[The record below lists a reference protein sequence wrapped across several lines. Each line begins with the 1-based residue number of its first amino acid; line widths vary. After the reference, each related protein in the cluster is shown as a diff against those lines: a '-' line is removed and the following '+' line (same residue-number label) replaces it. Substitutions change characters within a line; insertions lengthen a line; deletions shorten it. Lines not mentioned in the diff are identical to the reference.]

1 MSATCKGQKHQR
13 RNAGGEV
20 GRKRTN
26 LHGRLNTLT
35 SDRLYLRRKNSF
47 NLTVVLLFSRQRFL
61 RNLNLD
67 LLRRRKDF
75 LNDRNRCSGLFEGFG
90 ERRGSLVVR
99 FPGRCDLLASDVA
112 EANWKVVG
120 KLPRIENAM
129 NGEGSVKRRGLV
141 GGGKDGRGR
150 GDGGGIELVNFRFG
164 L

>member
-61 RNLNLD
+61 RNLNL
-67 LLRRRKDF
+67 
-75 LNDRNRCSGLFEGFG
+75 EGFG